1 MLRELASALK
11 DILFLRESTQKNTDD
26 IRQLQ
31 LEVKALSAVVQQ
43 LIYEVRGNKRDE
55 AYERENMTLRLQNEM
70 LKFERRLPAP

>member
-43 LIYEVRGNKRDE
+43 FIYEVRGNKRDE
-55 AYERENMTLRLQNEM
+55 AYERENMTLRLQNEL
-70 LKFERRLPAP
+70 LKFERRLPAL